1 MNPDIQVERLDA
13 RDGIVSEPSSGPHPG
28 SNPQKGGHTTWQHI
42 DPPAGNGIRLA
53 VKIAL
58 FLGILIFLNYLVGW
72 LAIFVAFE
80 MWPRHIDMAFFL
92 LFTSIGLYI
101 LLLAIPFLPGIEVGL
116 IIMAMVGI
124 KGIVLVYLCTV
135 LSLSLSFLF
144 GRLLPPR
151 YLARAL
157 GWFHLNRARDLV
169 TSLEPLDTD
178 ERLRFLL
185 RSAPSR
191 IVPFL
196 LRQRYL
202 IIGVLFNVPGNALI
216 GGGGGIGLIAG
227 MSRLFPF
234 SKYLLLICLAIT
246 PGPILFLLRAAWQ

>member
-1 MNPDIQVERLDA
+1 VEETDDA
-13 RDGIVSEPSSGPHPG
+13 RSAERAHMTREDG
-28 SNPQKGGHTTWQHI
+28 
-42 DPPAGNGIRLA
+42 AGAARRWISLT

-58 FLGILIFLNYLVGW
+58 FLFVLLFLNYAVGW
-72 LAIFVAFE
+72 LANHIAFQ
-80 MWPRHIDMAFFL
+80 MWPRHVNMAVFT
-92 LFTSIGLYI
+92 LFASVILYI

-116 IIMAMVGI
+116 MLMAMLGA

-135 LSLSLSFLF
+135 LALSLSFLF

-151 YLARAL
+151 HLARAL
-157 GWFHLNRARDLV
+157 GWFHLTRAREMVDTLA
-169 TSLEPLDTD
+169 PLGPE
-178 ERLRFLL
+178 ERLRFLT

-196 LRQRYL
+196 LRHRYL

-234 SKYLLLICLAIT
+234 PKYLLLICLAIT
-246 PGPILFLLRAAWQ
+246 PGPILFLLRAAQ

>member
-1 MNPDIQVERLDA
+1 MT
-13 RDGIVSEPSSGPHPG
+13 SEASPGPG
-28 SNPQKGGHTTWQHI
+28 RRGM
-42 DPPAGNGIRLA
+42 RLA
-53 VKIAL
+53 TKIAL
-58 FLGILIFLNYLVGW
+58 FLAALLFLNYVIGW
-72 LAIFVAFE
+72 LANFIAFQ
-80 MWPRHIDMAFFL
+80 MWPRHMHAASFL
-92 LFTSIGLYI
+92 LFATVVSYT
-101 LLLAIPFLPGIEVGL
+101 LLLAIPFLPGIELGL
-116 IIMAMVGI
+116 MLMAMLGA
-124 KGIVLVYLCTV
+124 KGIALVYLCTL

-144 GRLLPPR
+144 GRLLPSC

-157 GWFHLNRARDLV
+157 GWFQLNRARDLV
-169 TSLEPLDTD
+169 TSLEPLEAE

-196 LRQRYL
+196 LRHRYL

-234 SKYLLLICLAIT
+234 PKYLLLVCLAIT
-246 PGPILFLLRAAWQ
+246 PGPIIFLLRAAQS

>member
-1 MNPDIQVERLDA
+1 MTRE
-13 RDGIVSEPSSGPHPG
+13 DG
-28 SNPQKGGHTTWQHI
+28 
-42 DPPAGNGIRLA
+42 AGADRRWISLT

-58 FLGILIFLNYLVGW
+58 FLFVLLFLNYAVGW
-72 LAIFVAFE
+72 LANHIAFQ
-80 MWPRHIDMAFFL
+80 MWPRHVNMAVFT
-92 LFTSIGLYI
+92 LFASVILYI

-116 IIMAMVGI
+116 MLMAMLGA

-135 LSLSLSFLF
+135 LALSLSFLF

-151 YLARAL
+151 HLARAL
-157 GWFHLNRARDLV
+157 GWFHLTRAREMVDTLA
-169 TSLEPLDTD
+169 PLGPE
-178 ERLRFLL
+178 ERLRFLT

-196 LRQRYL
+196 LRHRYL

-234 SKYLLLICLAIT
+234 PKYLLLICLAIT
-246 PGPILFLLRAAWQ
+246 PGPILFLLRAAQ

>member
-1 MNPDIQVERLDA
+1 MRMTLEASLKPTGGRL
-13 RDGIVSEPSSGPHPG
+13 
-28 SNPQKGGHTTWQHI
+28 
-42 DPPAGNGIRLA
+42 RLA

-58 FLGILIFLNYLVGW
+58 FLGILVFLNYAMGW
-72 LAIFVAFE
+72 IANLVAFQ
-80 MWPRHIDMAFFL
+80 MWPQHANMAVFFL
-92 LFTSIGLYI
+92 FASIVSYI

-116 IIMAMVGI
+116 MLMAMLGT
-124 KGIVLVYLCTV
+124 KGIIIIYFCTV
-135 LSLSLSFLF
+135 MSLSLSFLF
-144 GRLLPPR
+144 GRLLPSR

-169 TSLEPLDTD
+169 TSLEPLDPE

-191 IVPFL
+191 IVPSL
-196 LRQRYL
+196 LRHRYL
-202 IIGVLFNVPGNALI
+202 IIGALFNLPGNALI

-234 SKYLLLICLAIT
+234 PKYLLLICLAIT
-246 PGPILFLLRAAWQ
+246 PGPILFLLRAAQ

>member
-1 MNPDIQVERLDA
+1 MTLEVASRA
-13 RDGIVSEPSSGPHPG
+13 TGKRV
-28 SNPQKGGHTTWQHI
+28 K
-42 DPPAGNGIRLA
+42 LA
-53 VKIAL
+53 AKIAL

-135 LSLSLSFLF
+135 LSLSLSFLL

-169 TSLEPLDTD
+169 TSLEPLETE

-202 IIGVLFNVPGNALI
+202 IIGFLFNIPGNALI

>member
-1 MNPDIQVERLDA
+1 MERSSCRPVEEADDA
-13 RDGIVSEPSSGPHPG
+13 RSADRAHMTRENG
-28 SNPQKGGHTTWQHI
+28 
-42 DPPAGNGIRLA
+42 AGAARRWISLT

-58 FLGILIFLNYLVGW
+58 FLFVLLFLNYAVGW
-72 LAIFVAFE
+72 LAHRVAFQ

-92 LFTSIGLYI
+92 LFASIGLYI

-116 IIMAMVGI
+116 MLMAMLGH
-124 KGIVLVYLCTV
+124 KGIILVYLCTV

-151 YLARAL
+151 HLARAL
-157 GWFHLNRARDLV
+157 GWFHLTRSRDLV
-169 TSLEPLDTD
+169 TALEPLDTE

-191 IVPFL
+191 VVPFL
-196 LRQRYL
+196 LRHRYL
-202 IIGVLFNVPGNALI
+202 IVGVLFNLPGNALI

-234 SKYLLLICLAIT
+234 PKYLLLVCLAIT
-246 PGPILFLLRAAWQ
+246 PGPIIFLLRATQQ